1 MITQS
6 EPKFYDSAY
15 RDAGWSTTLSQLVYV
30 TRVGAEMTQAELA
43 ASMGTSQS
51 AIASWESGA
60 RIPGVETLERLAV
73 ACGKKLHVSI
83 EAD

>member
-1 MITQS
+1 MTQS
-6 EPKFYDSAY
+6 D
-15 RDAGWSTTLSQLVYV
+15 
-30 TRVGAEMTQAELA
+30 LA
-43 ASMGTSQS
+43 AAMGTSQS

-60 RIPGVETLERLAV
+60 RVPGVETLERLAL